1 MQKAYRFVVFPLSS
15 VTVDFLIAP
24 PNYKLA
30 KKGADV
36 TLDCKVK
43 GFPQPQLVWKKDGEL
58 LTNTSRVSV
67 ITEVANKSFT
77 SSRLQIRGVTKE
89 DVAVYSCISWN
100 RGSVRFTQTRVLL
113 TGESFCYCY

>member
-1 MQKAYRFVVFPLSS
+1 M
-15 VTVDFLIAP
+15 TVDFLVVP
-24 PNYKLA
+24 SNSEVTKE
-30 KKGADV
+30 GDDV
-36 TLDCKVK
+36 ALDCKVK

-67 ITEVANKSFT
+67 ITDVANKSFT

-100 RGSVRFTQTRVLL
+100 RGSVRFAQTRVLL